1 MGTHISP
8 WQSTSLPQVVPEL
21 GQKKEEKEGEQ
32 NPTEGTPRAP
42 GEGRQGRTDPEPNPP
57 GEASPTRAGPGG
69 EEVSPLTKA
78 VQP

>member
-21 GQKKEEKEGEQ
+21 GQKKEEKEGGAKQ
-32 NPTEGTPRAP
+32 NGGDPQSPGGGAPGADRPRAEP
-42 GEGRQGRTDPEPNPP
+42 ARGGEPDKGRT
-57 GEASPTRAGPGG
+57 GG
-69 EEVSPLTKA
+69 EEVSPLAKA